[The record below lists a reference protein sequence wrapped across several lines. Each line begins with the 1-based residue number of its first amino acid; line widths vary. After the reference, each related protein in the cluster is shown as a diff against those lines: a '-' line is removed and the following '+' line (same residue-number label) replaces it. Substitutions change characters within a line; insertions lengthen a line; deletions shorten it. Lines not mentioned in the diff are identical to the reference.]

1 MSFTTFS
8 LSLFADNPETVDIV
22 ASTNI
27 SLLYPFIF
35 IFAFMF
41 IMSVMFYIGCNFML
55 SLTLDYNN
63 IQKLI
68 QHIGVTFL
76 LFLISC
82 YLGLSHIYEAK
93 SIHKIDVIN
102 SAYYQSLNDFDKSF
116 IRISLMDNNADRFV
130 NELPPTSDFNYEIS
144 PKELDNIITS
154 LKNKSNTDTTKDRN
168 IIKNQEL
175 IKVLTH
181 PYN

>member
-1 MSFTTFS
+1 MSFTIFS
-8 LSLFADNPETVDIV
+8 LSLFSDNPETVDIV

-41 IMSVMFYIGCNFML
+41 IMSVMLYVGYSLML
-55 SLTLDYNN
+55 SLTPDYNN
-63 IQKLI
+63 RQRLI
-68 QHIGVTFL
+68 QHVGVTFL

-93 SIHKIDVIN
+93 SIHKMDVIN

-130 NELPPTSDFNYEIS
+130 NEIQPTSDFNYHIS
-144 PKELDNIITS
+144 PKELDKIITA
-154 LKNKSNTDTTKDRN
+154 LKQKGNVDVEKERET
-168 IIKNQEL
+168 IKNQEL
-175 IKVLTH
+175 IKALTYPH
-181 PYN
+181 N